1 MQIGRKIAK
10 IRYEKG
16 VSQQQLEILTGI
28 AQQQISKIESGEDL
42 RVSHLLK
49 IAQALEI
56 PIEQLVENK
65 CVENIIKSDSV
76 IKPIQINFNIN
87 VKLNTNDSEKIEN
100 LLEIIKKIKNL

>member
-16 VSQQQLEILTGI
+16 VSQQHLEILTGI

-49 IAQALEI
+49 IAKALEI
-56 PIEQLVENK
+56 PLEQLVENK
-65 CVENIIKSDSV
+65 CVENILNSENV
-76 IKPIQINFNIN
+76 IKPVQINCNIN
-87 VKLNTNDSEKIEN
+87 VNLNSINSEKVEN

>member
-16 VSQQQLEILTGI
+16 ISQQQLEILTGI

-49 IAQALEI
+49 IAEALEI
-56 PIEQLVENK
+56 PLEQIVESK
-65 CVENIIKSDSV
+65 GEGNIINSENV
-76 IKPIQINFNIN
+76 IKPVQINCNIN
-87 VKLNTNDSEKIEN
+87 VNLNSNDNEEVDN
-100 LLEIIKKIKNL
+100 LLEIIKKIKNI